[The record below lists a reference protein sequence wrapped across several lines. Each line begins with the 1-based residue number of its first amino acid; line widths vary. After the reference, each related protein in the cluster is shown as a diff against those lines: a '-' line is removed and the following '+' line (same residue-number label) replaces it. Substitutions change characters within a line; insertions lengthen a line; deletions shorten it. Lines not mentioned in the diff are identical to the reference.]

1 MDTVKSLQILC
12 AQAGT
17 NITEVC
23 KRAGV
28 NRNTVDQWRKKEPKQ
43 FQTLRA
49 LFYTIEKIKQENNA
63 TTALPGE
70 SSQLDS

>member
-23 KRAGV
+23 KRSGV

-43 FQTLRA
+43 FQTLRT
-49 LFYTIEKIKQENNA
+49 LFYTIEQIKQENNA
-63 TTALPGE
+63 TQAVPGE
-70 SSQLDS
+70 GSQLDS